1 MRWRILKTL
10 LQKEALRHA
19 TNRGGLALAGL
30 LITASL
36 LLAALNPAAEDDK
49 PAMLVGG
56 VHHCIVWYDEQDDW
70 VSYLEAHKP
79 AGMNANILFY
89 VIRPRAEL
97 DEHLKY
103 DTGTGGIEIR
113 QMPAV
118 DGRPKYRVN
127 VRYPAGDRA
136 GMAAYENWFWRES
149 HRFFHSR
156 AADE

>member
-10 LQKEALRHA
+10 LHKEALRHA

-56 VHHCIVWYDEQDDW
+56 VHHCIVWDDEQDDW

-79 AGMNANILFY
+79 AGMNGNILVY
-89 VIRPRAEL
+89 VTPPRADL
-97 DEHLKY
+97 D
-103 DTGTGGIEIR
+103 
-113 QMPAV
+113 
-118 DGRPKYRVN
+118 DG
-127 VRYPAGDRA
+127 
-136 GMAAYENWFWRES
+136 
-149 HRFFHSR
+149 
-156 AADE
+156 